1 MKTLEITDANFR
13 EIVLQSTKTVLVDFT
28 AEWCGPCKIMKP
40 VISLLAEELSE
51 VAVIVKL
58 DVDVNPLTTAEF
70 GVRSM
75 PTFLVFNKGKLVDRV
90 IGAVPKSVLESKILA
105 ASKAWS

>member
-1 MKTLEITDANFR
+1 MKTLEITDANFG
-13 EIVLQSTKTVLVDFT
+13 EVVLQSTKTVLVDFT

-51 VAVIVKL
+51 VAVIGQL
-58 DVDVNPLTTAEF
+58 DVDANPLTTAQF

-75 PTFLVFNKGKLVDRV
+75 PTFLVFNNGKLVDRV
-90 IGAVPKSVLESKILA
+90 VGAVPKSLLESKIQSA
-105 ASKAWS
+105 NKV